1 MKDKIFI
8 TQPFLPPLEEYTELL
23 AQIWDTKK
31 ITNNGPLSR
40 RFEKT
45 LADYLNVKYISI
57 VNNATLGLII
67 AQRAIGFKGEI
78 ITTPFSFVATAH
90 SIKWNGLNPVFV
102 DTDEYAGNLNPEK
115 VKEAITEKTGGIL
128 AVHNYG
134 MPGHVVKLQKIADEY
149 DLPLIYDAA
158 PAIGVKYKGSS
169 IFNFGDL
176 SVMSFHG
183 TKIFTTFE
191 GGAIV
196 SRHKEIKEKIDHIKN
211 FAIIS
216 QDKVSGLGINGKMN
230 EAEAA
235 MGLIQLKYLDHI
247 IGKRKIIYE
256 YYCRKIKK
264 IKGVSMIE
272 IPSYTNY
279 NYSYAPI
286 IFDNGHLDRDRM
298 YNQMQA
304 KNIFCRKYWHPL
316 ITENDIYKSS
326 VTNDLSNA
334 KRLSESILCLPIYPA
349 LNQSKVE
356 RIIETLEGE

>member
-1 MKDKIFI
+1 M
-8 TQPFLPPLEEYTELL
+8 PPLEEYTEL
-23 AQIWDTKK
+23 AQIWNTKQ

-78 ITTPFSFVATAH
+78 ITTPFSFVATVH

-102 DTDEYAGNLNPEK
+102 DTDEYAGNLDPEK
-115 VKEAITEKTGGIL
+115 VKNAITEKTGGIL

-134 MPGHVVKLQKIADEY
+134 MPGQVVKLQKISNEY

-176 SVMSFHG
+176 SIMSFHG
-183 TKIFTTFE
+183 TKIFTTF
-191 GGAIV
+191 GRAIV
-196 SRHKEIKEKIDHIKN
+196 SRSKEMKEKIDHIKN
-211 FAIIS
+211 FAIIN

-247 IGKRKIIYE
+247 IGKRKIIYD
-256 YYCRKIKK
+256 YYYRRIKK
-264 IKGVSMIE
+264 IKGISMIK
-272 IPSYTNY
+272 ILNYTNY
-279 NYSYAPI
+279 NYSYVHY
-286 IFDNGHLDRDRM
+286 F
-298 YNQMQA
+298 
-304 KNIFCRKYWHPL
+304 
-316 ITENDIYKSS
+316 
-326 VTNDLSNA
+326 
-334 KRLSESILCLPIYPA
+334 
-349 LNQSKVE
+349 
-356 RIIETLEGE
+356 